1 MLEEKKKKHRHG
13 TGWGLLRNKGTDG
26 LCFMV
31 NVGYNICVTLQ
42 TLFREIF
49 ICCSDPFILPFFLSF
64 FLSIFYAGVS

>member
-42 TLFREIF
+42 T
-49 ICCSDPFILPFFLSF
+49 
-64 FLSIFYAGVS
+64 